1 MASSI
6 SPSARPAPHRSST
19 PAHAPPRWPGRRAPS
34 RAPCDLPA
42 GPYQSRST
50 PLAARA
56 VCRALLEPPRS
67 TRGQPHK
74 TMADELVRRSY
85 SRRDKDAY
93 ESESDGELE
102 TEALFEEV
110 AALEEKVQSLDGT
123 RDKQELLRTVAE
135 LRDVRKRYNRALGQR
150 KSRGRPATAQSI
162 ARKRAMRD
170 SNRRPQSARPRSRSP
185 FAGPPRPP

>member
-1 MASSI
+1 MA
-6 SPSARPAPHRSST
+6 T
-19 PAHAPPRWPGRRAPS
+19 
-34 RAPCDLPA
+34 
-42 GPYQSRST
+42 
-50 PLAARA
+50 
-56 VCRALLEPPRS
+56 
-67 TRGQPHK
+67 
-74 TMADELVRRSY
+74 ELVRRSY

-110 AALEEKVQSLDGT
+110 AALEEKVQSLDGA

-150 KSRGRPATAQSI
+150 KSRGRPATAQSV

-170 SNRRPQSARPRSRSP
+170 INRRPSLILKDITAIN
-185 FAGPPRPP
+185 